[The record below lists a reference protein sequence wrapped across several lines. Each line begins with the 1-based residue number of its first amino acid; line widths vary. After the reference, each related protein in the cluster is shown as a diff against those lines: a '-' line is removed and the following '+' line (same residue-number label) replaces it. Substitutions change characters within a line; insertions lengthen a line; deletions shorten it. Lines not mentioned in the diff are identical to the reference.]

1 MLNDIHWSRGVTK
14 LMYILKIILIVG
26 MNSDES
32 RLCETND
39 SCGETS
45 GEAIPGI
52 FVKDSVI

>member
-1 MLNDIHWSRGVTK
+1 MTK